1 MSDNR
6 GWYYAED
13 DVGIY
18 RASSFGSCIRSMTAA
33 RLGEPATPPGKSLQA
48 AMDASSDAESMAVKE
63 LERQTGGTVIWQQKR
78 VELDPR
84 SSHTDPPV
92 LIRGH
97 IDGLWQEEDTIIE
110 IKSLSQRNFDIY
122 NTKGLSG
129 LGWLGE
135 KYRWQAGI
143 YGHATQRNVRMVIFN
158 KASLENPEL
167 DSLIIDPA
175 MPADTFVTMDLI
187 RARISDIERYA
198 ADDEYP
204 DCVQGCTEWDSYG
217 HIHIFDSPTQGDQ
230 ELEDLIRQHYFL
242 KMQVDELTMQ
252 RDVLADTIKESYGPP
267 LNAEKPNKYT
277 VGPFSVSIYNVHPTR
292 FDKAALKRKYPELVE
307 EYTISG
313 TSYQGMKVSGAPE
326 NVTEET
332 A

>member
-1 MSDNR
+1 MTQK
-6 GWYYAED
+6 GWYHVED
-13 DVGIY
+13 GVGIY

-48 AMDASSDAESMAVKE
+48 AMDASSDAESAAVTE

-97 IDGLWQEEDTIIE
+97 IDGLWQEEDDIIE

-175 MPADTFVTMDLI
+175 MPANTFVTTDLI
-187 RARISDIERYA
+187 RARIADIERYA
-198 ADDEYP
+198 AEDDYP
-204 DCVQGCTEWDSYG
+204 DCVQGCTEWDAYG

-230 ELEDLIRQHYFL
+230 ELEDLISLHHEY
-242 KMQVDELTMQ
+242 KMWVEELSMIRDEL
-252 RDVLADTIKESYGPP
+252 ADNIKSSYAPGKYAAGP
-267 LNAEKPNKYT
+267 YT
-277 VGPFSVSIYNVHPTR
+277 VNLYLVNPTK
-292 FDKAALKRKYPELVE
+292 FDRAAFKKRYPDLDA
-307 EYTISG
+307 EYTVSG
-313 TSYQGMKVSGAPE
+313 RSYVALKVSGIPE
-326 NVTEET
+326 SEDGGQ
-332 A
+332 

>member
-6 GWYYAED
+6 GWYYED
-13 DVGIY
+13 DGVGIY
-18 RASSFGSCIRSMTAA
+18 RASSFGSCLRSMVAA
-33 RLGEPATPPGKSLQA
+33 RMSEPATPPGKTLQA
-48 AMDASSDAESMAVKE
+48 AMDASSDAESAAVTE
-63 LERQTGGTVIWQQKR
+63 LERQTGGTVIWQQKT

-175 MPADTFVTMDLI
+175 MPANTFVTMDLI
-187 RARISDIERYA
+187 RARIADIERYA
-198 ADDEYP
+198 AEDEYP
-204 DCVQGCTEWDSYG
+204 DCTQGCTEWDSYG
-217 HIHIFDSPTQGDQ
+217 HIHIFDSPTQGSD
-230 ELEDLIRQHYFL
+230 ELKDLLDQHYDL
-242 KMQVDELTMQ
+242 KMTIDELTMQ
-252 RDVLADTIKESYGPP
+252 KDAIADTIKQSY
-267 LNAEKPNKYT
+267 AEGKYT
-277 VGPFSVSIYNVHPTR
+277 VGPYTMNLYRVNPTR
-292 FDKAALKRKYPELVE
+292 FDKKAAEKVYPGIIEICTVP
-307 EYTISG
+307 G
-313 TSYQGMKVSGAPE
+313 TSYTGMKISGAPE